1 MIPLK
6 SEKGNRFTTTIHI
19 LVSAV
24 MKLSRMTRV
33 PDGRKVCRGLGGMV
47 LDAKWFR
54 TDSRNARGGVE
65 LGFLSTTTNRRTAL
79 EYSGVK
85 KGRGIVLDI
94 DVGAI
99 DNGAQLDFLSQYP
112 GAGLE
117 CALACM
123 QRLRESACW

>member
-6 SEKGNRFTTTIHI
+6 DWKGNRYTTTIHTLI
-19 LVSAV
+19 SAV
-24 MKLSRMTRV
+24 MKLSRTTRV
-33 PDGRKVCRGLGGMV
+33 PDGRKVSRGLGGMV

-54 TDSRNARGGVE
+54 PDKRNTRGGVE
-65 LGFLSTTTNRRTAL
+65 LGFLSTTMNRKTAL

-94 DVGAI
+94 DVGSI

-112 GAGLE
+112 GLKVCKE
-117 CALACM
+117 C
-123 QRLRESACW
+123 